1 MRDPRPPTYTG
12 GTKIARQGL
21 AFSLPWL
28 NIKCASTPMQG
39 EPAMSWAHKLLG
51 GALMAAL
58 SLATVEVSGDP
69 ATADKKALCVAR
81 PAGCH

>member
-1 MRDPRPPTYTG
+1 
-12 GTKIARQGL
+12 
-21 AFSLPWL
+21 
-28 NIKCASTPMQG
+28 
-39 EPAMSWAHKLLG
+39 MSWVHKLLG